1 MLRKQP
7 NLTFVSPWNQD
18 DDTSRRGKTK
28 QWPLTIFIILAKLDL
43 HARVAKNAFSQIG
56 VLDYSGKWKK
66 YGKYSHDTSRRG
78 KTKQWSLTIFIILA
92 KLDLHE
98 LQKMRFHKFE
108 YSTTRANG
116 KNTASTRTREICLR
130 VAIR

>member
-18 DDTSRRGKTK
+18 DDTNRREKTK
-28 QWPLTIFIILAKLDL
+28 QWP
-43 HARVAKNAFSQIG
+43 
-56 VLDYSGKWKK
+56 
-66 YGKYSHDTSRRG
+66 
-78 KTKQWSLTIFIILA
+78 LTIFIILA